1 MKAKVDSF
9 KGTLTLLLLSPFI
22 GFLKPV
28 LVSLVDQQAQFGVYS
43 LAIAYSVWFSYL
55 FNSGAYEGLLKRYTL
70 LLEQEKNTELLEL
83 ESKVSSLWL
92 LALLVLALLS
102 ALTALGTGFYF
113 ICSSFLVLECCS
125 FIEITCR

>member
-1 MKAKVDSF
+1 MKAKIDSF

-28 LVSLVDQQAQFGVYS
+28 FVSFADQQAQFGVYS

-55 FNSGAYEGLLKRYTL
+55 LNSGAYEGLLKRYTL
-70 LLEQEKNTELLEL
+70 LLGQEKNPEISEL

-92 LALLVLALLS
+92 LVLSVSALL
-102 ALTALGTGFYF
+102 
-113 ICSSFLVLECCS
+113 
-125 FIEITCR
+125 